1 MIRVIIVIIILV
13 LLIILVLKMTKKYH
27 IIWLLMSRYMWQL
40 HGARGP
46 KNSGKALPSPF
57 SGNARTC
64 SWCAGRGRCP
74 PPWHWTSSSPRRSRR
89 KPLATPTSSLG
100 GVFGPMG
107 CRGEDC
113 SASGGRLVLELAE
126 AKNWFSGKR
135 ASRKLVELQPI
146 CQWGPAWPRK
156 GQNSSQRGQ
165 NT

>member
-1 MIRVIIVIIILV
+1 MVKQSEKQHLRRLKYPGFWAQD
-13 LLIILVLKMTKKYH
+13 LLLFYL
-27 IIWLLMSRYMWQL
+27 W
-40 HGARGP
+40 
-46 KNSGKALPSPF
+46 NSGHLLGWVISVTF
-57 SGNARTC
+57 WNSARTC

-74 PPWHWTSSSPRRSRR
+74 PPWRWTSSSPRRSRR

-107 CRGEDC
+107 CRGEEC

-156 GQNSSQRGQ
+156 GQNSSTGTNLWISLRY
-165 NT
+165 